1 MDKPIDKLKIIQ
13 DSRGYV
19 VINENGRYKN
29 HAHLKKYSTCEL
41 LIKLIKRKIV
51 PKSSYLRISCL
62 RLTLDGAYKDKIMLK
77 QAKDRE
83 KLAYFNVNKGASR

>member
-13 DSRGYV
+13 DSRGFV
-19 VINENGRYKN
+19 VINEAGAHEN

-41 LIKLIKRKIV
+41 LVRLIKRKIV

-62 RLTLDGAYKDKIMLK
+62 RLTLDDRYRNKIMLK

-83 KLAYFNVNKGASR
+83 KLAYFNANKGLR